1 MARDFYWVGIADVP
15 QWVVRTP
22 APAGGGS
29 FEEPWMF
36 AEGRV
41 LPDPGPME
49 AQISHPGVKRAF
61 VLSGIEQAPIVNAAV
76 ANVFRTLAPDDVQ
89 LLPVS
94 IERESE
100 SYFVVNAI
108 RLMDCIDEARC
119 QEVQHYPENS
129 FPEYEG
135 EYRWIYG
142 LRIDPLRAEGARV
155 FRLTKFKTAF
165 VVSDDVKEALERV
178 GNLGVSFEQ
187 VTAPTGG

>member
-1 MARDFYWVGIADVP
+1 M
-15 QWVVRTP
+15 
-22 APAGGGS
+22 
-29 FEEPWMF
+29 
-36 AEGRV
+36 
-41 LPDPGPME
+41 
-49 AQISHPGVKRAF
+49 
-61 VLSGIEQAPIVNAAV
+61 LSGIEQAPIVNAAV

>member
-1 MARDFYWVGIADVP
+1 
-15 QWVVRTP
+15 
-22 APAGGGS
+22 
-29 FEEPWMF
+29 MF

-49 AQISHPGVKRAF
+49 AQISHPGVKCAF

-142 LRIDPLRAEGARV
+142 LRIDPLRTEGARV

-165 VVSDDVKEALERV
+165 VVSDDVKEALERA

-187 VTAPTGG
+187 VTAPTGR